1 MDKEDIKNIY
11 DKIEDAVVDTYKRVE
26 KAAVEGYQKV
36 EDAAVEKLFAKEGET
51 AQQAKSRL
59 RGEAPAEIVR
69 IETEHAP
76 AAIGP
81 YSQAIDTGM
90 GVVFVSGQLP
100 IDPATGAFPEGG
112 IQEQTRQSLLNA
124 SAILLSVGLDF
135 TRVVK
140 TTVFLADMG
149 DFAAM
154 NEVYAQFFRAPF
166 PARSAVAVRTLPKG
180 ALVEIECI
188 AVK

>member
-59 RGEAPAEIVR
+59 RGEAPTEIAR

-112 IQEQTRQSLLNA
+112 IQEIVNNLRTMKEMAINAANDHNTDLDRGTIEKEFASRKQTITDIAASTNYNGKLL
-124 SAILLSVGLDF
+124 L
-135 TRVVK
+135 T
-140 TTVFLADMG
+140 G
-149 DFAAM
+149 D
-154 NEVYAQFFRAPF
+154 YAEYQIDY
-166 PARSAVAVRTLPKG
+166 SQK
-180 ALVEIECI
+180 I
-188 AVK
+188 